1 MAAVAAVSWESRAGA
16 ALLGAAW
23 SWEPSRSLWLSPA
36 RSLARWLASRS
47 LTARRPALALPTRGG
62 GKRRPGAAPPTA
74 HARRASVCMCA
85 RARAAWSRSA
95 PDGDAR
101 GASLGPV
108 RCAAQSWTRGLGGS
122 PVSPANS
129 RGRRSGRGPGDAQPR
144 KKPGGA
150 GPSPPP
156 PASFS
161 SLFLC
166 FLLPLFSPPLLPL
179 VVPGLLLS
187 PPSSTHSC
195 FPAHAFLFLGWKL
208 CPGGIGH
215 GAPPPHPPPCHPP

>member
-1 MAAVAAVSWESRAGA
+1 MYVCTRARAG
-16 ALLGAAW
+16 W
-23 SWEPSRSLWLSPA
+23 SRSA
-36 RSLARWLASRS
+36 RD
-47 LTARRPALALPTRGG
+47 GD
-62 GKRRPGAAPPTA
+62 
-74 HARRASVCMCA
+74 ARRAS
-85 RARAAWSRSA
+85 
-95 PDGDAR
+95 
-101 GASLGPV
+101 LGPLS
-108 RCAAQSWTRGLGGS
+108 CAAQSWTGVRGGGRGC

-129 RGRRSGRGPGDAQPR
+129 QGRRSGRGPGDAQPR

-187 PPSSTHSC
+187 PPSSTHSS
-195 FPAHAFLFLGWKL
+195 FPTHVSLFLGWKL
-208 CPGGIGH
+208 CPG
-215 GAPPPHPPPCHPP
+215 APPPSLAGPEVASCLATWAHRHFRVCWRFISLLPV